1 MARKILTPIA
11 SAVVIVGLYAA
22 AGYLGVPAGVKW
34 ALDKYAVPALGGS
47 GYTVESIS
55 FNPWSL
61 QLSID
66 GLAIHGPSDRDAKLL
81 SLNHLFA
88 DLSASTI
95 SQRAPIIEAIN
106 VDGLNVHLVQPEN
119 SLSGAKQESTKTE
132 TTTSTS
138 GLPAFSLSN
147 VTMTNSSVRFTNTK
161 ERADVVISDIN
172 FKLPIIST
180 LPTASKATVT
190 PSLSLK
196 IDGTPI
202 KASGK
207 TDLENAE
214 LAIKINDLNI
224 ARVLKA
230 LPISLPARLEKG
242 IASADLK
249 LKFAI
254 NDVQN
259 GAVQVKGSIGLK
271 DLDVRDPHG
280 ARFVSAQSIL
290 ADINTLDVASRL
302 ANIDTVAVVA
312 PSLYYT
318 IEKTNKGA
326 SQTTANASN
335 GKSDDTAWKWKIGNA
350 QIANGAVHLSDASLK
365 PAAKIDLTAITLNAS
380 GFASDARKP
389 GKYNLS
395 ARLGQGLIQ
404 SSGSLSLLP
413 LSANAT
419 TNLENLHLATFN
431 PWIRN
436 LAGASLQN
444 GVFTANGQLA
454 FKQKDK
460 LDVSWQGDASVKNFE
475 AKDAKGSSLMSWK
488 AVSATKIRLD
498 SIEPLELGIGQIDIL
513 QPAQKATQKTSQ
525 VLGLFGAIAKATGH
539 DRTAGR
545 LDKVE
550 KTITQDIH
558 LKNVIYR
565 KGQFSING
573 KGTNTLE
580 KVAVD
585 LLNRV
590 FAKQN

>member
-1 MARKILTPIA
+1 M
-11 SAVVIVGLYAA
+11 
-22 AGYLGVPAGVKW
+22 
-34 ALDKYAVPALGGS
+34 
-47 GYTVESIS
+47 
-55 FNPWSL
+55 
-61 QLSID
+61 
-66 GLAIHGPSDRDAKLL
+66 
-81 SLNHLFA
+81 
-88 DLSASTI
+88 
-95 SQRAPIIEAIN
+95 
-106 VDGLNVHLVQPEN
+106 
-119 SLSGAKQESTKTE
+119 
-132 TTTSTS
+132 
-138 GLPAFSLSN
+138 
-147 VTMTNSSVRFTNTK
+147 
-161 ERADVVISDIN
+161 
-172 FKLPIIST
+172 
-180 LPTASKATVT
+180 
-190 PSLSLK
+190 
-196 IDGTPI
+196 
-202 KASGK
+202 
-207 TDLENAE
+207 
-214 LAIKINDLNI
+214 
-224 ARVLKA
+224 
-230 LPISLPARLEKG
+230 
-242 IASADLK
+242 
-249 LKFAI
+249 
-254 NDVQN
+254 
-259 GAVQVKGSIGLK
+259 
-271 DLDVRDPHG
+271 
-280 ARFVSAQSIL
+280 SAQSIL

-335 GKSDDTAWKWKIGNA
+335 GKSDDTAWKWKDWQRTDCQRCCTSIRRFAKACRQNRLNCHYA
-350 QIANGAVHLSDASLK
+350 Q
-365 PAAKIDLTAITLNAS
+365 
-380 GFASDARKP
+380 
-389 GKYNLS
+389 
-395 ARLGQGLIQ
+395 RLRIRLRRQKAWQVQLVSPSGQGLIQ

-488 AVSATKIRLD
+488 GVSATKIRLD